1 MGLVQLERFLANVA
15 MIAIGTDEV
24 VFLRRFKTI
33 DLVNHLLWS
42 RDGKRR
48 KWRKVKDD
56 LMLESLLKVLGCGKL
71 VSDYMLSKIP
81 RIEDLFAAS
90 AYKDV
95 ELGVDDHSVRV
106 EERGGDRIMV
116 SEVDDRRI
124 AGKEAISDAR
134 RKGAYMN
141 TCAF

>member
-24 VFLRRFKTI
+24 VFLQRFKTI
-33 DLVNHLLWS
+33 DLVNPLLWS

-56 LMLESLLKVLGCGKL
+56 LMLESLLKVLGRGKL

-81 RIEDLFAAS
+81 RIDDLFAAS

-124 AGKEAISDAR
+124 AGKEAISDAKG
-134 RKGAYMN
+134 KGAYMK